1 MASMRSVAL
10 GVVAFAACGD
20 DGASHVRADSVVAV
34 DSTAEGCWTCD
45 DDSALEPNDSIQVA
59 HVISTY
65 VMDGLSICP
74 VGDKDYYAI
83 TIPIGGSHPELLV
96 LYEAAGAEVHGRLA
110 EFGRSPAR
118 KCGNDLDAHE
128 ARVSPEPAVRHVLR
142 RDRCAVRDQQLS
154 AMADSDPSVTTLP
167 DAS

>member
-1 MASMRSVAL
+1 MRSVAL

-83 TIPIGGSHPELLV
+83 TIPIGGSHLEMLV
-96 LYEAAGAEVHGRLA
+96 LYEAAGAEVHGALLNSGGLPLANAATTSTRTKRAFLPSLPSGMYYAEIAAPSGINNYRLW
-110 EFGRSPAR
+110 
-118 KCGNDLDAHE
+118 LT
-128 ARVSPEPAVRHVLR
+128 
-142 RDRCAVRDQQLS
+142 
-154 AMADSDPSVTTLP
+154 VTP
-167 DAS
+167 P